1 MSRRVP
7 AFVTKHAN
15 LERMWNFGMFVM
27 ERIDKASLKQVASSL
42 TLTTLLSIVPALA
55 VIMAAFSAFPLFAPY
70 REAFEQF
77 IFSTLLP
84 EQYSDQ
90 ILGYIKQFATQAA
103 GLTAFGLIGLMVS
116 ALLCI
121 ATIDSALNSTY
132 EVLKLRSLWQR
143 VLMYWALL
151 TLGPVAIGISLAA
164 SSYLTGMAMSGHLSV
179 YAQWLIPIGQ
189 LIFQSI
195 ILAAL
200 YKYVPNCRVLWRDAL
215 VGGILI
221 ALVFTVFRWGFGIYV
236 MRGSYTTI
244 YGAFAA
250 IPVMLT
256 WMYIN
261 WMFVLAG
268 AAITATLPM
277 LRAKR
282 YKDFD
287 KSGDE
292 LLSAVALLR
301 ILMLAKESGNRP
313 NAQY

>member
-1 MSRRVP
+1 
-7 AFVTKHAN
+7 
-15 LERMWNFGMFVM
+15 MF
-27 ERIDKASLKQVASSL
+27 
-42 TLTTLLSIVPALA
+42 
-55 VIMAAFSAFPLFAPY
+55 
-70 REAFEQF
+70 
-77 IFSTLLP
+77 
-84 EQYSDQ
+84 
-90 ILGYIKQFATQAA
+90 
-103 GLTAFGLIGLMVS
+103 
-116 ALLCI
+116 
-121 ATIDSALNSTY
+121 
-132 EVLKLRSLWQR
+132 
-143 VLMYWALL
+143 WALL

-164 SSYLTGMAMSGHLSV
+164 SSYLTGMAMAGHLSV
-179 YAQWLIPIGQ
+179 YAKWLIPIGQ

-215 VGGILI
+215 VGGSLI

-250 IPVMLT
+250 IPVLLT

-277 LRAKR
+277 LRARR

-287 KSGDE
+287 KSGDD

-301 ILMLAKESGNRP
+301 ILMLAKEVGNPQMTNVELADKIGSYPEAVDALLNRLIP
-313 NAQY
+313 TNYVVRIGADANISWALLADAHSKTLEECFEEFSMDMSNSLLQGDNAESRWVKEGLRDQWLQTPMKDVLS